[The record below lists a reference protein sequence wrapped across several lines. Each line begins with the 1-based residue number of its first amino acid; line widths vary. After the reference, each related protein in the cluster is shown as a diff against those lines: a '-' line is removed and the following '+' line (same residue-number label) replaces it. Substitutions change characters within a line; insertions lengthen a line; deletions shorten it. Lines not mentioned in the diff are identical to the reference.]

1 MTAAAQILLLAVLIY
16 SLLEN
21 IRGRRLSERISI
33 RFERTADSRISRML
47 RAADAL
53 IARAGIKGK
62 IPFLSAEVLVLGCFS
77 IFAFGIFFLR
87 KLGFAALLYSA
98 VLAYI
103 PYAAVS
109 FFAFAGTRKVRAM
122 YLTFLSTFSGFYGI
136 ESGNIMNALKSTA
149 AYLAEPLRSIIL
161 RNVLLFETGVRS
173 TEEALDGIALEVGY
187 GEFRKF
193 ARLAKLNAKY
203 GGDFGKVLEKMR
215 ERAERLN
222 SIEAVKSANASVGT
236 LVIFF
241 MILFDLAFVFSVS
254 REPEMAY
261 ILMRTTVGQVI
272 VLANAAAVV
281 FGLFIIMNLNYH
293 A

>member
-1 MTAAAQILLLAVLIY
+1 MTAAVQFLLLAVLIY
-16 SLLEN
+16 SLLEELH
-21 IRGRRLSERISI
+21 GRRLSEKISI
-33 RFERTADSRISRML
+33 RFERSGDRRISRVL

-53 IARAGIKGK
+53 IARSGVRGK
-62 IPFLSAEVLVLGCFS
+62 TPFLSAEVLILFCFS
-77 IFAFGIFFLR
+77 IFAFGILFLR

-103 PYAAVS
+103 PYAVVS
-109 FFAFAGTRKVRAM
+109 FCALVSAGKIRAAYM
-122 YLTFLSTFSGFYGI
+122 TFLSMFSGFYGI
-136 ESGNIMNALKSTA
+136 EGGNIMNALKSTA
-149 AYLAEPLRSIIL
+149 AYLPEPLRSIIL

-173 TEEALDGIALEVGY
+173 TEEALDGIALEAGY

-281 FGLFIIMNLNYH
+281 FGLFIIMNINYH